1 MVLSV
6 DCFVLDARYAS
17 NCWVIHT
24 HENPWAVVID
34 PGGDPALLGENGVE
48 TAAILVT
55 HADVDHIGGVAEL
68 AEWSGADVWMPTAE
82 ADALRRGV
90 TRGGAP
96 VRPYDPEHL
105 VSGGDVIEIAGLSF
119 DVVDVPGHSSG
130 HVAYYSDGR
139 LFSGDL
145 LFEQSVGRVDLP
157 GGDWQA
163 LPARRPTWSTKRCTP
178 SATAPT
184 GRSRSAPRARRR
196 SCAPTSSTACTA
208 SPSPSRPT
216 RSRRCTGTAHRG
228 AAATASTGSC
238 RSRRSA

>member
-6 DCFVLDARYAS
+6 DCFVLDPRYAS

-34 PGGDPALLGENGVE
+34 PGGDPTLLGEDGVE

-68 AEWSGADVWMPTAE
+68 AEWSGADVWMPVAE
-82 ADALRRGV
+82 AEALRSGA
-90 TRGGAP
+90 TRGGARVP
-96 VRPYDPEHL
+96 PYDPEHL
-105 VSGGDVIEIAGLSF
+105 VTGGDVIEVGGLSF
-119 DVVDVPGHSSG
+119 DVIDVPGHSAG
-130 HVAYYSDGR
+130 HVAYYADGR

-163 LPARRPTWSTKRCTP
+163 LLESIQSLLDRFGPETEVYPGHGSITTL
-178 SATAPT
+178 
-184 GRSRSAPRARRR
+184 GRELETNPFLHELRA
-196 SCAPTSSTACTA
+196 A
-208 SPSPSRPT
+208 SQ
-216 RSRRCTGTAHRG
+216 
-228 AAATASTGSC
+228 
-238 RSRRSA
+238 